1 MKIGI
6 NRNKTIVEFKG
17 FSFEVSIVP
26 IYAESLIA
34 DHDKKEKEFRNTENP
49 SVEQSYEYMNESIN
63 LLLAIVEHILLANGY
78 EFDEDFWRRNADARS
93 LIQFIADCKLKDFQ
107 ASKKKAENEK

>member
-49 SVEQSYEYMNESIN
+49 SVEQSYEYMIESIN
-63 LLLAIVEHILLANGY
+63 LLLAIVESILLANGY
-78 EFDEDFWRRNADARS
+78 EFDEDFWRRNADARA
-93 LIQFIADCKLKDFQ
+93 LIEFIADCKLKDFQ
-107 ASKKKAENEK
+107 ASKKKEENEK